1 MFFTRKGLDYD
12 FRDTYYKI
20 NRDDLAILI
29 EVDKK
34 RLSVIDYKV
43 NKILEEY
50 IVATGRSDSLTPL
63 GTFKI
68 IEKARW
74 GEGFGSRWLGLDVP
88 WGTYGIHGTNDP
100 GSIGYNASAGCIR
113 MRNKDVEQLYDMIDK
128 NTMVSITNG
137 RYGPFGH
144 GFRDLKPGDR
154 GADVLEVQKRLKIE
168 GYYTG
173 TLDGIYGEDMKRS
186 LIEYLKDSNISLTH
200 TVDDTIYRKLNII
213 LME

>member
-1 MFFTRKGLDYD
+1 MNRRLALILLLFILVLMVIVIGNYIHMFFTRKGLDYD

-74 GEGFGSRWLGLDVP
+74 GG
-88 WGTYGIHGTNDP
+88 GIW
-100 GSIGYNASAGCIR
+100 
-113 MRNKDVEQLYDMIDK
+113 
-128 NTMVSITNG
+128 
-137 RYGPFGH
+137 F
-144 GFRDLKPGDR
+144 
-154 GADVLEVQKRLKIE
+154 
-168 GYYTG
+168 
-173 TLDGIYGEDMKRS
+173 
-186 LIEYLKDSNISLTH
+186 
-200 TVDDTIYRKLNII
+200 
-213 LME
+213 